1 MSEKN
6 LTKIVDDDKKNTYTL
21 SSLLNLLNSGDI
33 LKKSRIISDPSIS
46 LMARNSTFGG
56 KTSNGTDHP
65 FSSVYNVSKTN
76 NSTNSVHSDFVR
88 DGKQSVCSDFNKFST
103 NSTCSDYGNFSRF
116 TQDSNTCSRQDQ
128 EVVDGPVYNDSN
140 YTNSVTTNT
149 NIFFG
154 FAVRK

>member
-6 LTKIVDDDKKNTYTL
+6 LTKIVDDDKKSTYTL

-33 LKKSRIISDPSIS
+33 LKKSRITSDPSIS
-46 LMARNSTFGG
+46 LMAANSTFGG

-76 NSTNSVHSDFVR
+76 NSTNSVDGNFTKYGGHTVCPDFT
-88 DGKQSVCSDFNKFST
+88 KFNT
-103 NSTCSDYGNFSRF
+103 NSICGDHGNFSKH
-116 TQDSNTCSRQDQ
+116 TQDSNTCSRRDQ

>member
-33 LKKSRIISDPSIS
+33 LKKSRVISDPSIS
-46 LMARNSTFGG
+46 LMASNSTFGG

-76 NSTNSVHSDFVR
+76 NSTNSVDSNYTR
-88 DGKQSVCSDFNKFST
+88 DSTVCPDFNKCNTNST
-103 NSTCSDYGNFSRF
+103 NSTCGDFSRF
-116 TQDSNTCSRQDQ
+116 TRDSNTCSRRDQ

>member
-6 LTKIVDDDKKNTYTL
+6 LTKIVDDDKKSTYTL

-46 LMARNSTFGG
+46 LMASNSTFGG

-76 NSTNSVHSDFVR
+76 NSTNNVCGDHSKES
-88 DGKQSVCSDFNKFST
+88 KQSVCPDFTKFST
-103 NSTCSDYGNFSRF
+103 NSTCGDFSRF
-116 TQDSNTCSRQDQ
+116 TQDSNTCSRRDQ

>member
-46 LMARNSTFGG
+46 LMASNSTFGG

-76 NSTNSVHSDFVR
+76 NSTNSVHSDFTR
-88 DGKQSVCSDFNKFST
+88 DGKQSVCPDFTKFST
-103 NSTCSDYGNFSRF
+103 NSTCGDFSKF

>member
-33 LKKSRIISDPSIS
+33 LKKSRITSDPSIS

-76 NSTNSVHSDFVR
+76 NTTSFSTNRTENTDSTCPDF
-88 DGKQSVCSDFNKFST
+88 KKFST
-103 NSTCSDYGNFSRF
+103 NSTCGDYGNFGKH
-116 TQDSNTCSRQDQ
+116 TQDSNTCSRRD
-128 EVVDGPVYNDSN
+128 
-140 YTNSVTTNT
+140 
-149 NIFFG
+149 
-154 FAVRK
+154 

>member
-1 MSEKN
+1 MDEEN
-6 LTKIVDDDKKNTYTL
+6 LTKVVDDDKENTYTL
-21 SSLLNLLNSGDI
+21 SSLLNLLNSGDM
-33 LKKSRIISDPSIS
+33 LKESRIASNSSIS
-46 LMARNSTFGG
+46 LLASNSTFSG

-76 NSTNSVHSDFVR
+76 NTTN
-88 DGKQSVCSDFNKFST
+88 SVCSDNSKESKQSFCPDFSKFST
-103 NSTCSDYGNFSRF
+103 NTNFGDFSKF
-116 TQDSNTCSRQDQ
+116 TQDSNICSRQDQ
-128 EVVDGPVYNDSN
+128 EIVDGPVYNDSN

>member
-46 LMARNSTFGG
+46 LMASNSTFGG

-76 NSTNSVHSDFVR
+76 NSTNSVHSDFTR
-88 DGKQSVCSDFNKFST
+88 DGKQSVCPDFTKFST
-103 NSTCSDYGNFSRF
+103 NSTCGDFARF
-116 TQDSNTCSRQDQ
+116 TQDSNTCSRRDQ
-128 EVVDGPVYNDSN
+128 EVVDGPVYDDSN

>member
-6 LTKIVDDDKKNTYTL
+6 LTKIVDDDKKSTYTL

-46 LMARNSTFGG
+46 LTAGNSTFGG

-76 NSTNSVHSDFVR
+76 NSTT
-88 DGKQSVCSDFNKFST
+88 FST
-103 NSTCSDYGNFSRF
+103 NSTQSTNKTCTDYTKNSTNSNFGDFSKF
-116 TQDSNTCSRQDQ
+116 TQDSNTCSRKDQ

>member
-76 NSTNSVHSDFVR
+76 NSTNSVCGDNSKET
-88 DGKQSVCSDFNKFST
+88 KQICPDFNKFST
-103 NSTCSDYGNFSRF
+103 NSTCGDFSRF
-116 TQDSNTCSRQDQ
+116 TQDSNTCSRRDQ

>member
-46 LMARNSTFGG
+46 LTASNSTYGG

-76 NSTNSVHSDFVR
+76 NSTNSVCSDNSKES
-88 DGKQSVCSDFNKFST
+88 KQSFCPDFSKFNT
-103 NSTCSDYGNFSRF
+103 NSNFGDFSEF
-116 TQDSNTCSRQDQ
+116 TQNSNTCSRKDQ
-128 EVVDGPVYNDSN
+128 KVVDGPVYNDSN

>member
-33 LKKSRIISDPSIS
+33 LKKSRITSDPSIS
-46 LMARNSTFGG
+46 LTAGNSTFGG

-76 NSTNSVHSDFVR
+76 NSTT
-88 DGKQSVCSDFNKFST
+88 FST
-103 NSTCSDYGNFSRF
+103 NSTQSTNKTCTDYTKNSTNSNFGNFGNFSDF
-116 TQDSNTCSRQDQ
+116 TQDSNTCSRRDE

>member
-33 LKKSRIISDPSIS
+33 LKKSRITSDPSIS

-76 NSTNSVHSDFVR
+76 NSTNSVHSDFTR
-88 DGKQSVCSDFNKFST
+88 DGKQSVCPDFTKFST
-103 NSTCSDYGNFSRF
+103 NSTCGDFSRF
-116 TQDSNTCSRQDQ
+116 TQDSNTCSRIDQ

>member
-21 SSLLNLLNSGDI
+21 SSLLNLLNSGDT

-46 LMARNSTFGG
+46 LMASNSTFGG

-76 NSTNSVHSDFVR
+76 NSTNSVHSNFTR
-88 DGKQSVCSDFNKFST
+88 DGKQSVCSDFTKFST
-103 NSTCSDYGNFSRF
+103 NSTCGDFSKF
-116 TQDSNTCSRQDQ
+116 TQDSNTCSRRDQ

>member
-76 NSTNSVHSDFVR
+76 NSTNSVNSDFVR
-88 DGKQSVCSDFNKFST
+88 DSTVCADFTKFNT
-103 NSTCSDYGNFSRF
+103 NPTCGDYGNFSKH
-116 TQDSNTCSRQDQ
+116 TQDSNTCSRRDQ

-140 YTNSVTTNT
+140 YTNSVTTKT

>member
-76 NSTNSVHSDFVR
+76 NSTNSVCGDHSKES
-88 DGKQSVCSDFNKFST
+88 KQSVCPDFNKFST
-103 NSTCSDYGNFSRF
+103 NSTCGDFSRF
-116 TQDSNTCSRQDQ
+116 TQDSNTCSRRDQ

>member
-33 LKKSRIISDPSIS
+33 LKKNRIISDPSIS
-46 LMARNSTFGG
+46 LMASNSTFGG

-76 NSTNSVHSDFVR
+76 NSTNSVCNNFIKDSTN
-88 DGKQSVCSDFNKFST
+88 STCPDFNKFST
-103 NSTCSDYGNFSRF
+103 NSTCGDFSKF
-116 TQDSNTCSRQDQ
+116 TQDSNTCSRKDQ

>member
-33 LKKSRIISDPSIS
+33 LKESRITSNPSVS
-46 LMARNSTFGG
+46 LTATNSTFGG

-76 NSTNSVHSDFVR
+76 NSTS
-88 DGKQSVCSDFNKFST
+88 FST
-103 NSTCSDYGNFSRF
+103 NSTQSTNKTCTDYTKNTTNSNFGDFGNFSDF
-116 TQDSNTCSRQDQ
+116 TQDSNTCSRKDQ
-128 EVVDGPVYNDSN
+128 EIVNGPIYNDSN

>member
-6 LTKIVDDDKKNTYTL
+6 LTKIVDDDKKNTHTL

-33 LKKSRIISDPSIS
+33 LKKSRITSDPSIS
-46 LMARNSTFGG
+46 LMASNSTFGG

-76 NSTNSVHSDFVR
+76 NTTSFSTNSTQSTNSTCPDF
-88 DGKQSVCSDFNKFST
+88 KKFST
-103 NSTCSDYGNFSRF
+103 NSTCGDFGDFSRF

>member
-88 DGKQSVCSDFNKFST
+88 DGKQSVCSDFDKFST
-103 NSTCSDYGNFSRF
+103 NSTCGDFARF
-116 TQDSNTCSRQDQ
+116 TQDSNTCSRIDQ

>member
-46 LMARNSTFGG
+46 LMTSNSTFGG

-76 NSTNSVHSDFVR
+76 NSTNSVNSNFTRDSTVCADFTKFNTNSICSKFSDFS
-88 DGKQSVCSDFNKFST
+88 K
-103 NSTCSDYGNFSRF
+103 Y
-116 TQDSNTCSRQDQ
+116 TQDSNTCSRRDQ